1 MRRESSKGKIKFVQS
16 TYALSIYP
24 RVAALFLIVKT
35 RNISNAQ
42 SEMFRQLLNSNR
54 MEPSYYVD

>member
-1 MRRESSKGKIKFVQS
+1 MENKICAK
-16 TYALSIYP
+16 Y
-24 RVAALFLIVKT
+24 VAALFLIVKT
-35 RNISNAQ
+35 RNISKAQ